1 MRLLLSYLRPYK
13 WLVLL
18 SLLLGVVHQVF
29 SLLDPHF
36 LGVIIDKFATHP
48 RHTGYYN
55 DKQEFVIEATR
66 SRQEFFFGILT
77 YLSLIVG
84 VTIISRIAKVFQDY
98 VINVIVQR
106 LGAKIYTD
114 GLKHTMQQSYEQF
127 ENQRSGE
134 TLNII
139 QKVKGDSERF
149 ITTFIYIVFAAS
161 VAFTF
166 LIIYS
171 FTLHWSIMPIYFAG
185 IVVIAV
191 ISKILTRKIKGIQKT
206 IVDEASSLAGTTTE
220 SLRNIELIKSVGLTE
235 QEMTRLNNNTNSILS
250 LELKKVKRIRL
261 FNFIQ
266 GASVNFFRQV
276 LLFTLLW
283 LIFQNE
289 LTAGKLITLS
299 FFSFY
304 IFDPLYDVGKIII
317 FYREAQASLNKLS
330 EILQKVPEQKPEK
343 AVPVSSIEEIIFSGV
358 VFKHQSS
365 NYYALDNI
373 SFSAKKGDTIAFV
386 GPSGAGKTTLVKLLT
401 GLYKPQKGEI
411 LYNGV
416 NRSEIDFESIRSQ
429 IGFVGQDNQLFAGT
443 IKENLLFVHPTATD
457 GEITEV
463 LLKAACQNLLKRANH
478 GINTII
484 GEGGIKISGGEKQ
497 RLSIA
502 RALIRHPRL
511 LLFDEATSSLDSL
524 TEEEITATIRSIS
537 AQRQL
542 ITILI
547 AHRLSTVMHA
557 DIIYVLEKGCVVE
570 TGSHEDLVNRKG
582 LYYAMWRQQIGERRS
597 QAVIS

>member
-1 MRLLLSYLRPYK
+1 MKLLISYLRPYK

-18 SLLLGVVHQVF
+18 SLLLGIVHQVF

-36 LGVIIDKFATHP
+36 LGIIIDKFATHP

-55 DKQEFVIEATR
+55 KDQEFVIEATR
-66 SRQEFFFGILT
+66 SRQDFFLGIAT
-77 YLSLIVG
+77 YLALIVG

-106 LGAKIYTD
+106 LGARIYTD
-114 GLKHTMQQSYEQF
+114 GLKHTMQQSYEHF

-139 QKVKGDSERF
+139 QKVKGDTERF
-149 ITTFIYIVFAAS
+149 ITLFIYIVFSTS
-161 VAFTF
+161 VATTF
-166 LIIYS
+166 AIVYS
-171 FTLHWSIMPIYFAG
+171 ISLHWSIMPIYFAG
-185 IVVIAV
+185 IIVIAF
-191 ISKILTRKIKGIQKT
+191 ISKFLTKKIKDLQKT
-206 IVDEASSLAGTTTE
+206 IVAQSSSLAGTTTE

-235 QEMTRLNNNTNSILS
+235 QEMNRLNNNTNSILS

-317 FYREAQASLNKLS
+317 FYREAQASLNQLQH
-330 EILQKVPEQKPEK
+330 ILQKVPEQKPEK
-343 AVPVSSIEEIIFSGV
+343 AVPIERIDEITFSAVS
-358 VFKHQSS
+358 FKHQSS
-365 NYYALDNI
+365 RYYALDNI
-373 SFSAKKGDTIAFV
+373 SFSAKRGDTIAFV
-386 GPSGAGKTTLVKLLT
+386 GPSGAGKTTLVKLFT

-416 NRSEIDFESIRSQ
+416 SGSEIDVESVRTQ

-443 IKENLLFVHPTATD
+443 IKENLLFVHPTASD
-457 GEITEV
+457 QDV
-463 LLKAACQNLLKRANH
+463 LEALQKAACHNLLKRASH
-478 GINTII
+478 GIETVI

-502 RALIRHPRL
+502 RALLRHPNL

-524 TEEEITATIRSIS
+524 TEEEITATVRSIS
-537 AQRQL
+537 LQRQL

-557 DIIYVLEKGCVVE
+557 DTIYVLEKGCITE
-570 TGSHEDLVNRKG
+570 TGSHQSLLHNKG
-582 LYYAMWRQQIGERRS
+582 LYYAMWRQQIGERRNETMP
-597 QAVIS
+597 V